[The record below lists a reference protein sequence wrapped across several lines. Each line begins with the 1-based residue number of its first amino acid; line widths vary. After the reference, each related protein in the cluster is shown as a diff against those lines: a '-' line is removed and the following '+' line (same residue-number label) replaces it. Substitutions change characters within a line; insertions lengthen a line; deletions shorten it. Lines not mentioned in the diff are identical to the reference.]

1 MRFVRNKFHILT
13 VLLGAAALLSTPAR
27 AQQQQPDQEQQGQT
41 SAPAPN
47 TPTENPAQP
56 IPAIRSPLAGIN
68 GNDDD
73 QQNPQKIV
81 PDTTPLSGVEPINS
95 GRPAL
100 DHNYIQPQ
108 FKVFSIADSDS
119 LSASGNSGG
128 WGDFTSFLGGID
140 LHDASGISNL
150 TLSYLGGGTIAIG
163 GDASSSTL
171 HQLNVEEDLTW
182 HRIKLSF
189 IDQFAFL
196 PEASFGYAG
205 LGGGVALP
213 GGGSIGLQPGLTP
226 GDSILTTRGNRAT
239 NSFLTQADIYLTP
252 RASITVAG
260 GYSLLHYFDNDLVD
274 FGDTIFQAGYNY
286 QLTRKDTVAV
296 FYRFS
301 GYRYS
306 GFNQSINDNSF
317 QASYGRRVTGRFS
330 FQIQGGPDVTF
341 VTTPLTTATTT
352 APASGGQMRELY
364 WSLSTS
370 ANYQLQ
376 RVSLNASY
384 THGVSGGSGVL
395 LGGIADTVS
404 GGASRQLTRQLNGGV
419 TAGYSRNKG
428 INALATAGAAPQ
440 SFGYVYGGFNLDRT
454 LGRALD
460 LNFNYQVQH
469 QTSNEDFCIGTTCN
483 QNLTRHQITVGLN
496 WHRQPIAF

>member
-1 MRFVRNKFHILT
+1 MRHKFYISG
-13 VLLGAAALLSTPAR
+13 LLLCAAALLSTPAR

-41 SAPAPN
+41 SAPEPS
-47 TPTENPAQP
+47 TPAENPAQP

-73 QQNPQKIV
+73 QQVTQKIV
-81 PDTTPLSGVEPINS
+81 PDTTPLAGIEPINS

-100 DHNYIQPQ
+100 DHNFIRPQ
-108 FKVFSIADSDS
+108 FKILSIADSDE
-119 LSASGNSGG
+119 LSPSGTNSG
-128 WGDFTSFLGGID
+128 WGDFTSILAGID
-140 LHDASGISNL
+140 LHDAAGISNL

-163 GDASSSTL
+163 GDASSSTI
-171 HQLNVEEDLTW
+171 HQLNVEEDLNW
-182 HRIKLSF
+182 RRVKLSF

-226 GDSILTTRGNRAT
+226 GDSILTTRGNRVT
-239 NSFLTQADIYLTP
+239 NSFLTQADIFISP

-274 FGDTIFQAGYNY
+274 FGDRIFQAGYNY

-330 FQIQGGPDVTF
+330 FQIQGGPDITF
-341 VTTPLTTATTT
+341 VNSPLTAATSTT
-352 APASGGQMRELY
+352 PASGGQTRELY

-370 ANYQLQ
+370 ATYQLQ
-376 RVSLNASY
+376 RVGLNASY
-384 THGVSGGSGVL
+384 SHGVSGGSGVL
-395 LGGIADTVS
+395 LGSIADTVS
-404 GGASRQLTRQLNGGV
+404 GSAGRQLTRQFSGTVN
-419 TAGYSRNKG
+419 AGYSRNKG
-428 INALATAGAAPQ
+428 ISAFATSGAAPQ
-440 SFGYVYGGFNLDRT
+440 NFGYVYGGVGFDRT
-454 LGRALD
+454 LGRAMD
-460 LNFNYQVQH
+460 VNFNYQLQH
-469 QTSNEDFCIGTTCN
+469 QTSNADFCVGTTCN
-483 QNLTRHQITVGLN
+483 QNLTRHQISLGLN

>member
-1 MRFVRNKFHILT
+1 LG
-13 VLLGAAALLSTPAR
+13 LLFCAAALLSTPAR
-27 AQQQQPDQEQQGQT
+27 AQQQPPDQDQQGQT
-41 SAPAPN
+41 SAPEPN
-47 TPTENPAQP
+47 TPSENPAQP

-73 QQNPQKIV
+73 QQVTQKIV
-81 PDTTPLSGVEPINS
+81 PDTTPLAGVEPINS

-100 DHNYIQPQ
+100 DHNFIQPQ
-108 FKVFSIADSDS
+108 FKILSIADSDQ
-119 LSASGNSGG
+119 LSPSGTNSG
-128 WGDFTSFLGGID
+128 WGDFTSILAGID
-140 LHDASGISNL
+140 LHQTAGISNL
-150 TLSYLGGGTIAIG
+150 TLSYLGGGSIAVG

-171 HQLNVEEDLTW
+171 HQLNVEEDLNW
-182 HRIKLSF
+182 RRLKLSF

-226 GDSILTTRGNRAT
+226 GDSILTTRGNRVT
-239 NSFLTQADIYLTP
+239 NSFLTQADIFLTP
-252 RASITVAG
+252 RSSVTVAG

-274 FGDTIFQAGYNY
+274 FGDSIFQAGYNY

-330 FQIQGGPDVTF
+330 FQIQGGPDITF
-341 VTTPLTTATTT
+341 VTTPLTAATSTT
-352 APASGGQMRELY
+352 PASGGQMRELY

-370 ANYQLQ
+370 ATYQLQ
-376 RVSLNASY
+376 RVGLNASY
-384 THGVSGGSGVL
+384 SHGVSGGSGVL
-395 LGGIADTVS
+395 LGSIADTIAGS
-404 GGASRQLTRQLNGGV
+404 AGRQLTRQFSGAVNG
-419 TAGYSRNKG
+419 GYSRNKG
-428 INALATAGAAPQ
+428 INAFDTAGAAPQ
-440 SFGYVYGGFNLDRT
+440 NFGYVYGGVSFDRT
-454 LGRALD
+454 LGRAMD
-460 LNFNYQVQH
+460 VNFSYQLQH
-469 QTSNEDFCIGTTCN
+469 QTSNQDFCVGTTCN
-483 QNLTRHQITVGLN
+483 QDLTRHQISLGLN